1 MSERKGWG
9 AVTKGR
15 RGVGIELKP
24 SYFRQAAANLKAA
37 SDKCVKPEATLFD
50 SETDAV
56 EVVA

>member
-24 SYFRQAAANLKAA
+24 SYYRQAKKNLAAVDTLE
-37 SDKCVKPEATLFD
+37 PETAATLDFGD
-50 SETDAV
+50 EEDEDTD
-56 EVVA
+56 E